1 VLESAPD
8 GHTLAPHHYTWGALL
23 AFWAAT
29 YAWDRFSDREPVVVT
44 LGLAVGLFS
53 FITIWR
59 FYPVA
64 GSIGAGFGTTIAT
77 VGLLRFRRYAT
88 RPAFALAAVGVLAM
102 VDDWTSHTFEVW
114 TPLDWLFEAYIL
126 GFLS

>member
-1 VLESAPD
+1 MLETVPD

-29 YAWDRFSDREPVVVT
+29 YAWDAMTDREPVVVT

-53 FITIWR
+53 FVSIWR
-59 FYPVA
+59 FYSVA
-64 GSIGAGFGTTIAT
+64 GSIGSLLGIVITTA
-77 VGLLRFRRYAT
+77 GLLRFRQYAT
-88 RPAFALAAVGVLAM
+88 RVAFAAAVIGVLAM
-102 VDDWTSHTFEVW
+102 VDDWTSHTLEIW

-126 GFLS
+126 GLIT